1 MGLEVIN
8 KYIVNLSYNDYFGG
22 YGVTNGVWNGT
33 ANGSGVLRD
42 RGWVSRPSRPLSDSA
57 FPTRNDKTVKGYR
70 YEHPRKSPDPGDDGP
85 WCLRHRPWPCNP
97 TPEEIKQLGTT
108 LTPWG
113 AIKAGNADGS
123 IPAYTGGIEPPAS
136 YDAKKPQFRPDP
148 FAAEKPLFSITA
160 ANMAYQV

>member
-1 MGLEVIN
+1 MNIRAKALTLAMMALG
-8 KYIVNLSYNDYFGG
+8 
-22 YGVTNGVWNGT
+22 
-33 ANGSGVLRD
+33 ASGAALAV
-42 RGWVSRPSRPLSDSA
+42 A
-57 FPTRNDKTVKGYR
+57 
-70 YEHPRKSPDPGDDGP
+70 
-85 WCLRHRPWPCNP
+85 

-160 ANMAYQV
+160 ANMAKYEDKLSAGQ